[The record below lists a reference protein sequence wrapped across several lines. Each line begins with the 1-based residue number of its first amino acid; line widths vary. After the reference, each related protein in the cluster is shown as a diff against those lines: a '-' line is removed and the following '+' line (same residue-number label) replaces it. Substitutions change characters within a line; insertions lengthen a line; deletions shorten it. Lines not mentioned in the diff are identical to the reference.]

1 MKTNYVAF
9 VAVDWGDQNHAF
21 VLETAEGRRERGVFE
36 ATAESVH
43 GWLDKLEER
52 LGGGAVALAL
62 EAGKS
67 GFLHALLSRR
77 WLTVYPIHTAAS
89 EHWRKTFVASGAKDD
104 LPDAEVLLE
113 LLTHHRK
120 VLRAFTVDAEL
131 TRRLGALVEIR
142 RRLVNERTNL
152 TQELISDLKLYF
164 PQAIELIGQNHTAPL
179 ALDLLARWPE
189 LAALQQ
195 ARAATVRAFYF
206 AHNVRR
212 PGVIDAR
219 LELIRTARPLLTD
232 RAVIEPAI
240 LHVQAVV
247 ALLRPL
253 NKHIDV
259 VEAEIECAFNAHP
272 DAAIFRSL
280 PGAGPAFAPRLLAA
294 FGSDRSRYR
303 DPTEL
308 QKHAGIAPVRE
319 RSGRQVWTHWR
330 WNAPCF
336 LRQSF
341 VEWAGETV
349 VHCAWAKAYYFQQK
363 RAGKRHQAIL
373 RALAFKWIRIIWRCW
388 QDHVPYDDARYAA
401 ALRKRNSPLALALAA

>member
-1 MKTNYVAF
+1 MTTNYAAF
-9 VAVDWGDQNHAF
+9 VALDWGDEKHAF
-21 VLETAEGRRERGVFE
+21 VLTTAEGQRERGVFE

-43 GWLDKLEER
+43 GWLDQLQTR
-52 LGGGAVALAL
+52 FSGAAIAVAL

-67 GFLHALLSRR
+67 GFLHALLSRP
-77 WLTVYPIHTAAS
+77 WITVYPIHTAAS

-104 LPDAEVLLE
+104 VPDAEVLLE
-113 LLTHHRK
+113 LLVHHRP
-120 VLRAFTVDAEL
+120 VLRAFTADTEL

-164 PQAIELIGQNHTAPL
+164 PQALELIGKNHSAPL
-179 ALDLLARWPE
+179 ALDLLTRWPE

-212 PGVIDAR
+212 PGVIDTR
-219 LELIRTARPLLTD
+219 LAFIRTARPLLTD

-253 NKHIDV
+253 NKHIAEI
-259 VEAEIECAFNAHP
+259 EAEIERVFEAHP
-272 DAAIFRSL
+272 DAALFRSL
-280 PGAGPAFAPRLLAA
+280 PGAGATFAPRLLVA
-294 FGSDRSRYR
+294 FGSDRDRYR
-303 DPTEL
+303 DPSEL

-319 RSGRQVWTHWR
+319 RSGRQVWVHWR

-349 VHCAWAKAYYFQQK
+349 VHCAWAKAYYFQHK

-373 RALAFKWIRIIWRCW
+373 RALAFKWIRILWRCW
-388 QDHVPYDDARYAA
+388 HDHVPYDDARYVA
-401 ALRKRNSPLALALAA
+401 ALHRRNSPVAVALAA

>member
-1 MKTNYVAF
+1 MTTNYAAF
-9 VAVDWGDQNHAF
+9 VALDWGDENHAF
-21 VLETAEGRRERGVFE
+21 VLETAQGQRERGVFE

-43 GWLDKLEER
+43 GWLDQLQQR
-52 LGGGAVALAL
+52 FGCAAVALAL

-67 GFLHALLSRR
+67 GFLHALLSRP
-77 WLTVYPIHTAAS
+77 WLTIYPIHTAAS

-113 LLTHHRK
+113 LLVHHRK
-120 VLRAFTVDAEL
+120 VLRAVTVDAEL

-164 PQAIELIGQNHTAPL
+164 PQGIELIGQNHTAPL

-189 LAALQQ
+189 LALLQQ
-195 ARAATVRAFYF
+195 ARAATIRTFYF

-219 LELIRTARPLLTD
+219 LEFIRTARPLLTD

-240 LHVQAVV
+240 LHVQAIV

-253 NKHIDV
+253 NKHIAA
-259 VEAEIECAFNAHP
+259 VEAEIERAFKAHP
-272 DAAIFRSL
+272 DAAIFCSL

-294 FGSDRSRYR
+294 FGSDRTRYR
-303 DPTEL
+303 EPAEL
-308 QKHAGIAPVRE
+308 QKHAGVAPVRE
-319 RSGRQVWTHWR
+319 RSGRQVWVHWR

-336 LRQSF
+336 LRQTF
-341 VEWAGETV
+341 VEWAGESV
-349 VHCAWAKAYYFQQK
+349 VHCAWANAYYFQQK

-388 QDHVPYDDARYAA
+388 QDRIPYDDARYTS
-401 ALRKRNSPLALALAA
+401 ALRRRHSLLADALVA